1 MSGAAADDGTCAR
14 EELAFCEWSP
24 SFSGY
29 FEAGLRTKSKNTG
42 VIRDGKSPL

>member
-1 MSGAAADDGTCAR
+1 MSGGAADDGMCTG
-14 EELAFCEWSP
+14 EELAFCEWSS

-29 FEAGLRTKSKNTG
+29 SEAGLRTKSKNTG